1 MKEKGLLKVSVV
13 GTKTNVGSV
22 SLVVR
27 HLNLGNTIKRFVG
40 LCPTPNHFLGI
51 RICAHFTLPCL
62 VSIVRA
68 SAIANCFPWKFDIR
82 VIKNMVYRK

>member
-27 HLNLGNTIKRFVG
+27 HLNLGNTIKRFMG
-40 LCPTPNHFLGI
+40 LCPTPNHFSESGTVLI
-51 RICAHFTLPCL
+51 SLSRIKDPL
-62 VSIVRA
+62 
-68 SAIANCFPWKFDIR
+68 
-82 VIKNMVYRK
+82 

>member
-27 HLNLGNTIKRFVG
+27 HLNLGNTIKRFMG
-40 LCPTPNHFLGI
+40 LCPTPNHFVVI

-62 VSIVRA
+62 GSIERA
-68 SAIANCFPWKFDIR
+68 FAIANFFFRKFDIR
-82 VIKNMVYRK
+82 VIKNIVYRK